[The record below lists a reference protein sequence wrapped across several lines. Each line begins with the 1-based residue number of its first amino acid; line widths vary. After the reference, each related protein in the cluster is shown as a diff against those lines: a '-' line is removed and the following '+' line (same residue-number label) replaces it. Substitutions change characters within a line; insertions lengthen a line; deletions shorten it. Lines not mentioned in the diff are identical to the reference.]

1 MQRRRI
7 GVNER
12 AKPAPGQSD
21 PVTPVAFLGVAGWV
35 KQTDAPTKPAA
46 FAIQADSKL
55 RLAIG
60 IRCLR
65 EVISFDTRN

>member
-1 MQRRRI
+1 MQRLRI

-12 AKPAPGQSD
+12 AKPASGKSD
-21 PVTPVAFLGVAGWV
+21 PVAPVAFLGAAGWV